1 MSLMSKLLSVTLI
14 ATLSLSAASNESE
27 VKEYIKKH
35 LVKSPRIKVGEVEII
50 EKQSPSELKGW
61 DVYFVN
67 IHAEIQQSPTVKDK
81 VTVPE
86 TIFVKDGFAA
96 NTLIDI
102 KTGKDYHKELKPSI
116 DPALYDDK
124 HLFAGN
130 KDAKHKILVFS
141 DPQCPFCQ
149 EKVPE
154 IYKAVKAH
162 PETFALYYYHFPLL
176 KIHPVSDIITR
187 AMLIEQEKKNYD
199 KVIDMYAFKIN
210 PREVNLTK
218 VVNKL
223 NHDFDLNLT
232 EEQID
237 SDKIAKELKHDKDI
251 ATKSMVSGTP
261 TVYLDGV
268 WDKSR
273 NKYKEF
279 IDGEDSG
286 KQ

>member
-1 MSLMSKLLSVTLI
+1 MSLMSKLLSATLV
-14 ATLSLSAASNESE
+14 ATLSLSAASNESD
-27 VKEYIKKH
+27 VKNYIKKH
-35 LVKSPRIKVGEVEII
+35 LVKSPRVKVESVDII
-50 EKQSPSELKGW
+50 EKKSPEDLKGW

-67 IHAEIQQSPTVKDK
+67 IHAEVKQSPTVTNK
-81 VTVPE
+81 VNVPE

-102 KTGKDYHKELKPSI
+102 KTGKDYHKELKPDLKPSI
-116 DPALYDDK
+116 YNEK

-130 KDAKHKILVFS
+130 KDAKHKIVVFS

-187 AMLIEQEKKNYD
+187 AMLIEQQKKKFD
-199 KVIDMYAFKIN
+199 KVIEMYDFKIN
-210 PREVNLTK
+210 PRETNLTK
-218 VVNKL
+218 VVTKL
-223 NHDFDLNLT
+223 NEQFKLDLT
-232 EEQID
+232 EKQID
-237 SDKIAKELKHDKDI
+237 AKDIAKELKEDTEM
-251 ATKSMVSGTP
+251 ATSSMVNGTP
-261 TVYLDGV
+261 TVYFDGV

-279 IDGEDSG
+279 ISG
-286 KQ
+286 KSESK

>member
-1 MSLMSKLLSVTLI
+1 MSLMSKLLSATLI
-14 ATLSLSAASNESE
+14 ATLSLSAASTESE
-27 VKEYIKKH
+27 VKDYIKKH

-50 EKQSPSELKGW
+50 EKLSPAELKGW

-67 IHAEIQQSPTVKDK
+67 IHAQIQQTPTVTDK

-96 NTLIDI
+96 NTLIDM
-102 KTGKDYHKELKPSI
+102 KTGKDYHKELKPSL
-116 DPALYDDK
+116 DPSVYDDK

-130 KDAKHKILVFS
+130 KNAKHKIVIFS

-154 IYKAVKAH
+154 IYKAVKEH

-187 AMLIEQEKKNYD
+187 AMLVEQEKKNFD
-199 KVIDMYAFKIN
+199 KVIDMYTLDVN
-210 PREVNLTK
+210 PRELNLTK

-223 NHDFDLNLT
+223 NQQFNLNLT
-232 EEQID
+232 EAEID
-237 SDKIAKELKHDKDI
+237 SDKIAQELRHDKEV
-251 ATKSMVSGTP
+251 ATKTMVSGTP
-261 TVYLDGV
+261 TIYFDGQ

-279 IDGEDSG
+279 MTQ